1 MRLGEIDVEPVHDG
15 TVFFAPTDVLPNT
28 SDAQWEAH
36 RDLLTENGMLAIEIG
51 GFLVRTADR
60 VALVDT
66 GVGTMKGPFTGEKFL
81 DSLATL
87 GVAPAEVTDVL
98 LTHLHYDHVG
108 WTTRKGAIVFPNATY
123 RCHEQ
128 DWAHFVG
135 PDAPAT
141 KKLAPLVDQLETWSA
156 QGTVLPGVDVLP
168 APGHTPG
175 STVVV
180 LSSGTQRALL
190 LGDVAHCPAQL
201 VENEWAALFDVDPAM
216 ALQTRTAL
224 ARELEGGDVLA
235 AGTHFPGMRF
245 GRLVAGKGKR
255 RWVLD

>member
-1 MRLGEIDVEPVHDG
+1 VRLGELIVDPVHDG
-15 TVFFAPTDVLPNT
+15 TSFFSPTEILPNT

-36 RDLLTENGMLAIEIG
+36 RELLTEDGMLPIELG

-60 VALVDT
+60 VALIDA
-66 GVGTMKGPFTGEKFL
+66 GVGVVRSPFPGGKFL
-81 DSLATL
+81 DSLAAL
-87 GVAPAEVTDVL
+87 GVAPADVTDVL
-98 LTHLHYDHVG
+98 LTHLHFDHVG
-108 WTTRKGAIVFPNATY
+108 WTTRKGEIVFPNATY
-123 RCHEQ
+123 RCHEA

-135 PDAPAT
+135 PDPGST
-141 KKLAPLVDQLETWSA
+141 KKLSPLVGQLETWSTEA
-156 QGTVLPGVDVLP
+156 TLLPGVDVLP

-180 LSSGTQRALL
+180 LSSGTKRALL

-201 VENEWAALFDVDPAM
+201 VENEWAALVDVDPELAV
-216 ALQTRTAL
+216 QTRTSL

-245 GRLVAGKGKR
+245 GRLVAAQGRR
-255 RWVLD
+255 RWVVA